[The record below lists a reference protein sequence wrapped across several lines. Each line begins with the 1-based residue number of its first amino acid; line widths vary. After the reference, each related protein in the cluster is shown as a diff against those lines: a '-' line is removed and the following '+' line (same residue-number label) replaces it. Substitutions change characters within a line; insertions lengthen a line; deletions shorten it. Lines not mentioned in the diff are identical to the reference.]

1 MNSIVKQ
8 KVTAV
13 FDIGKTN
20 KKFFLFDSKYRE
32 VSKEYIQ
39 FDEIVDEDG
48 FPTEDLQAL
57 QKWIE
62 SLFTAVLTSDKYI
75 VEAVNFSTYGASF
88 VHLDKHG
95 KVLTPLYNYLKPL
108 PQEIIDEFDQT
119 YGDISKEIEY
129 NHNSQMQ
136 MEVFSESID
145 DIQLHLNRLGFSLIE
160 SAFLIGDNWELVGGR
175 YCSISGKIAAQLQI
189 KNLDTSKIYTFYQ
202 AKLPDQFFN
211 LIQDKQISV
220 DGVNVKIWQEN
231 GLLMGL
237 AK

>member
-1 MNSIVKQ
+1 MKTPEQNAPLKKQ
-8 KVTAV
+8 LHEHYDDQNLSELQLDKLQNLSV
-13 FDIGKTN
+13 DTN
-20 KKFFLFDSKYRE
+20 KSTMKSLLAIAASALLA
-32 VSKEYIQ
+32 VSI
-39 FDEIVDEDG
+39 
-48 FPTEDLQAL
+48 
-57 QKWIE
+57 
-62 SLFTAVLTSDKYI
+62 YI
-75 VEAVNFSTYGASF
+75 VNFTG
-88 VHLDKHG
+88 L
-95 KVLTPLYNYLKPL
+95 N
-108 PQEIIDEFDQT
+108 
-119 YGDISKEIEY
+119 YGDISKEIAY

-145 DIQLHLNRLGFSLIE
+145 DIQSHLNRLGFSLIE

>member
-62 SLFTAVLTSDKYI
+62 FLFTTVLTSDKYI

-119 YGDISKEIEY
+119 YGDISKETGAISSGMLNSGFQLYWLKKTQPKVFNKIKYSLHFPQYISYLFTGIPLSEY
-129 NHNSQMQ
+129 TS
-136 MEVFSESID
+136 
-145 DIQLHLNRLGFSLIE
+145 LGCHTAL
-160 SAFLIGDNWELVGGR
+160 W
-175 YCSISGKIAAQLQI
+175 
-189 KNLDTSKIYTFYQ
+189 NLDKKDYHDWVYKEKIVEKFPPIVSTRTSINMMYKKKNIKI
-202 AKLPDQFFN
+202 
-211 LIQDKQISV
+211 
-220 DGVNVKIWQEN
+220 GVGIHDS
-231 GLLMGL
+231 
-237 AK
+237 